1 MIIMIR
7 VTLAS
12 FLVKQYGMGFPW
24 TWAWDTA
31 VLMLQPLALQMQQ
44 HWPGTVPT
52 WGGQLTG
59 EEHIQLLICVWFKD
73 ALFLQEKR
81 PHYSFI
87 EHTTPKY
94 FSHNSLHFV
103 VFSQYE
109 TYSHS
114 QDRRYC
120 ITLSLWPD
128 IPNLSWDCFTV
139 LAKYLL
145 GAVVWTH
152 EAQTLLWGQIHHWV
166 DHKAPT
172 MLWFPWCAESLL
184 HSKVSYTTAN
194 AEW

>member
-1 MIIMIR
+1 MEW
-7 VTLAS
+7 VFHGPELETLQFS
-12 FLVKQYGMGFPW
+12 CSSLLLCKCSSTGQ
-24 TWAWDTA
+24 
-31 VLMLQPLALQMQQ
+31 VLSPHGEDSSQR
-44 HWPGTVPT
+44 
-52 WGGQLTG
+52 

-73 ALFLQEKR
+73 ALFLWEKR

-120 ITLSLWPD
+120 ITSSLWPD

-145 GAVVWTH
+145 GAVVWTR
-152 EAQTLLWGQIHHWV
+152 EAQTLLWGQIHHRV

-184 HSKVSYTTAN
+184 QCKVSYTTAN
-194 AEW
+194 AKW